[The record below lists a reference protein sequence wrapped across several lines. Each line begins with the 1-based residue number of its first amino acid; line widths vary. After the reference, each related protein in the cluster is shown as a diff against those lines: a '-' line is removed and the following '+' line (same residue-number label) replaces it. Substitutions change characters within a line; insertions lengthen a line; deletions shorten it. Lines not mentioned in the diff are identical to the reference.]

1 MMRRPDQLTGMR
13 NSLGRRLIEP
23 ESFVS
28 SSCVGD
34 QFQNVKR
41 HPIRKVA
48 PATPTT
54 SKERSTDSNFDWPG
68 PPRTISYCLKR
79 LGYLKGN
86 RGRIVIKEAHRRQE
100 FCSVGC

>member
-34 QFQNVKR
+34 QFQNLNSHLLEKMASAR
-41 HPIRKVA
+41 RIA
-48 PATPTT
+48 IG
-54 SKERSTDSNFDWPG
+54 DGSN
-68 PPRTISYCLKR
+68 
-79 LGYLKGN
+79 
-86 RGRIVIKEAHRRQE
+86 
-100 FCSVGC
+100 